1 MDKPRGASL
10 SQAQPSFFRLVVVA
24 INPPTRLTR
33 KLTGERC
40 QECLMG
46 GDVFQLVNDGF
57 DDGSLSQQQ
66 TVIQLQQGILHS
78 ASQFGDE

>member
-1 MDKPRGASL
+1 
-10 SQAQPSFFRLVVVA
+10 
-24 INPPTRLTR
+24 
-33 KLTGERC
+33 
-40 QECLMG
+40 MG